1 MGETGERPP
10 SPGGQAP
17 GTKPGGQ
24 CPGTKPGGQCP
35 GGKPGGKLR
44 GPNPGGQCPGAN
56 AQGTKSRGDQIPG
69 DQIPG
74 DQIPGD
80 QIPGDQIPG
89 GGKLRRPSSG
99 GLAGAEPRGLTRGN
113 LARAAVSGEP
123 NPGTLPGGRVR
134 ETNPMS
140 HARTTP
146 KPPHDGPLYAHK
158 PPDHGAK
165 KQTDA
170 HPSNPQSQHTT
181 RRSNIRHFWKEG
193 RKRNEN
199 SAS

>member
-1 MGETGERPP
+1 MRGAEAGERGRDGRTPAESRGP
-10 SPGGQAP
+10 NPGDQARGP
-17 GTKPGGQ
+17 MPGDQCLGTKS
-24 CPGTKPGGQCP
+24 
-35 GGKPGGKLR
+35 R
-44 GPNPGGQCPGAN
+44 GPNPGGQILGAMP
-56 AQGTKSRGDQIPG
+56 RGDQCPG
-69 DQIPG
+69 EPN
-74 DQIPGD
+74 
-80 QIPGDQIPG
+80 PG
-89 GGKLRRPSSG
+89 GHARGPSPGGLNPGGRLRRSSSG

-123 NPGTLPGGRVR
+123 NPGTLPGDRVR

-158 PPDHGAK
+158 PPDHGTK